1 MHHPFISDLS
11 DKSLDELQKKI
22 TELNNKLS
30 FSFRVGNGPLIQQ
43 IQMALESYK
52 SEYNKRMDELMKKQ
66 KINSKVDIKNE
77 RKNF

>member
-1 MHHPFISDLS
+1 LS

-22 TELNNKLS
+22 TELNNKLT

>member
-22 TELNNKLS
+22 TELNNKLT
-30 FSFRVGNGPLIQQ
+30 FSFRVGNSPLIQQ